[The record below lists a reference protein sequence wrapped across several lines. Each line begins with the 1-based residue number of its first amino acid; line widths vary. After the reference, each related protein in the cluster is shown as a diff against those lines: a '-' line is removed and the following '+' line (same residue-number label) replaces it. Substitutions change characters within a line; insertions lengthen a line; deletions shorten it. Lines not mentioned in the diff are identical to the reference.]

1 MEESGCRVLNFNLC
15 RAQLSKPFSVEKL
28 YLGHFFRF
36 LATSAVLMQVYAC
49 LVPVLEQQAVEE
61 GFTVIHGE
69 ELMLDINTGTE
80 KYSLHIF
87 LHVLLKSCF

>member
-1 MEESGCRVLNFNLC
+1 MFNNYNPL
-15 RAQLSKPFSVEKL
+15 LGPFVYAFICS
-28 YLGHFFRF
+28 FFVSWQHLF
-36 LATSAVLMQVYAC
+36 VLMQVYAC